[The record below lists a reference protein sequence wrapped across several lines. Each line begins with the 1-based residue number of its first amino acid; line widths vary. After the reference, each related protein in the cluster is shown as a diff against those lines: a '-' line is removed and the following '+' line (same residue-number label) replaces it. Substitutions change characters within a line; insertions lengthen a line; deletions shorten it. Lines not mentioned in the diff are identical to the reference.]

1 MSNKKSGPEMS
12 GVLNI
17 ETYETYLCRLVAQGS
32 ALASDTLTK
41 RGKYLEGKDEVF
53 IKRFNVVETATLDTL
68 EAIGENPSREGLIAT
83 PFRRAKML
91 LGETMS
97 GYGEDLVKIAASASF
112 EDCESGNIVLVK
124 NIAFFSNCEH
134 HMVPFFGKAH
144 VAYIPNGKVLGLS
157 KIPRVVKMAS
167 KKLQLQEGLGQEIA
181 DAIQVAAAAKAVVVI
196 IDSEKHLCV
205 SMRGVEDTDSNTV
218 TIATAGP
225 KHGWSVDKNDLID
238 TVFKMIGR

>member
-1 MSNKKSGPEMS
+1 MQKYVEMLKGLLICEVS
-12 GVLNI
+12 KLAD
-17 ETYETYLCRLVAQGS
+17 LAQS
-32 ALASDTLTK
+32 TLEK
-41 RGKYLEGKDEVF
+41 RDAYLENKAANF
-53 IKRFNVVETATLDTL
+53 KHKFETIENATLATL
-68 EAIGENPSREGLIAT
+68 VAIGEDPTREGLIAT

-144 VAYIPNGKVLGLS
+144 VAYVPNGKVLGLS

-181 DAIQVAAAAKAVVVI
+181 EAIQAASNAKAVVVI

-225 KHGWSVDKNDLID
+225 KHGWEVSKNELVD
-238 TVFKMIGR
+238 TVFKMLGR

>member
-1 MSNKKSGPEMS
+1 MRSYVGM
-12 GVLNI
+12 LNGLLI
-17 ETYETYLCRLVAQGS
+17 CVSDRISELAQN
-32 ALASDTLTK
+32 TLEK
-41 RGKYLEGKDEVF
+41 RDKYLENRSEDFKC
-53 IKRFNVVETATLDTL
+53 RFESLEDATLATL
-68 EAIGENPSREGLIAT
+68 EAIGEDPHREGLIAT

-97 GYGEDLVKIAASASF
+97 GYGEDLVKIASAASF

-124 NIAFFSNCEH
+124 NISFFSNCEH

-157 KIPRVVKMAS
+157 KLPRVVKMAS
-167 KKLQLQEGLGQEIA
+167 RKLQLQEGLGQEIA
-181 DAIQVAAAAKAVVVI
+181 DAIQDASNAKAVVVI

-205 SMRGVEDTDSNTV
+205 SMRGVEDTTSNTV

-225 KHGWSVDKNDLID
+225 QHGWSVNKDEFTN
-238 TVFKMIGR
+238 TVFKMLGR